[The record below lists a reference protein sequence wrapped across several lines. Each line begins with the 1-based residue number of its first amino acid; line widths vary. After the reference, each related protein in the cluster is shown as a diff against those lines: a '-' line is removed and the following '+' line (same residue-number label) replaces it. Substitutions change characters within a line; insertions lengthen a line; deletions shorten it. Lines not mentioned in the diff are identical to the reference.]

1 MSASGLAIHAAQYT
15 VSPLMLADQL
25 LTLAQN
31 ADRSGLTRPAER
43 LLETGLRA
51 LRGKA
56 AAGVNESSSFLKERT
71 QRTFI
76 FLGRKCF
83 GADTTL
89 PRSTT
94 GFSSWGAPASLMA

>member
-43 LLETGLRA
+43 LLKLAYA
-51 LRGKA
+51 LYEEKP
-56 AAGVNESSSFLKERT
+56 
-71 QRTFI
+71 
-76 FLGRKCF
+76 
-83 GADTTL
+83 L
-89 PRSTT
+89 PV
-94 GFSSWGAPASLMA
+94 